1 MKNTD
6 ENEKYNYYSLNQV
19 KNSKCNFY
27 IDQIIVKFKYFY
39 EYVLFKKYGERN
51 YSFYQ
56 FFIDRVKCSEFI
68 QEKKVFNEFDYKFD
82 YKFDKIEII
91 GFIVT
96 KKINSVIVEIVLK
109 TEQFDLVRA
118 ILQNCYDVKLL
129 SRNFSDNI
137 DERTIKVLKFTSDKN
152 NSEDILLILIPLILL
167 VGLIVLICNLVN
179 GNEVYGLLIIYIALI
194 SVIIYGFVKYKISN
208 HSKSHK

>member
-1 MKNTD
+1 MERK
-6 ENEKYNYYSLNQV
+6 
-19 KNSKCNFY
+19 
-27 IDQIIVKFKYFY
+27 
-39 EYVLFKKYGERN
+39 RN

-82 YKFDKIEII
+82 KIEII

-96 KKINSVIVEIVLK
+96 KKINSVIVEIVLN
-109 TEQFDLVRA
+109 TEQFDLVRD

-137 DERTIKVLKFTSDKN
+137 DERTIKALKFTSDKN
-152 NSEDILLILIPLILL
+152 NSEDIFLILIPLILL
-167 VGLIVLICNLVN
+167 VGLIV
-179 GNEVYGLLIIYIALI
+179 
-194 SVIIYGFVKYKISN
+194 
-208 HSKSHK
+208 